1 MVSKLLKSLREY
13 KKPSLLSILFV
24 VLEVACDIM
33 LPFVIQYLID
43 NLTSGDYGKLYMY
56 GGILVGISLLSL
68 LFGFYA
74 AKFASKA
81 STGFAKNLR
90 KDLFYK
96 VQDFSF
102 SNIDKFSSSSL
113 VTRMTTDIQWVQMA
127 YGMIIRGAFRAPLI
141 FIFSIV
147 AAFFINVQL
156 AWIFVI
162 MTPLIGGILVLL
174 AKLAHPIFDKVFTK
188 YDALNASV
196 EENVRGIRTVKTY
209 VREDYEKKKFGNASN
224 EITKN
229 FIKANRILAWENPTM
244 NAAMHISIT
253 LISVLGAWII
263 TSTYKSYN
271 PATGEII
278 YGALTTGQISS
289 LITYGVQS
297 FVSLMFLTMIGVM
310 VVISITSMRR
320 IVEVLDEVP
329 DIKDKENALKNIK
342 DGSVEF
348 KNVNF
353 KYKKDAEKYALKNIN
368 LSIKSG
374 QFIGILGS
382 TGSSKTTLISLISRL
397 YDTTTG
403 EVKVGGTNVV
413 DYDIKTLR
421 DNVAVVLQKNILF
434 SGTIKENLL
443 WGNSNAT
450 DDEIIH
456 ACKLAQADEFI
467 RSFPEGYD
475 THIEQNGNNVSGG
488 QKQRLCIA
496 RALLKNPKI
505 LILDDSTSAVDTK
518 TDALIRKAFKEEIPH
533 CTRIV
538 IAQRVASLQ
547 DADQIFVMDNGT
559 IVAHGKHDELLKK
572 SDIYR
577 ETYEMQN
584 RN

>member
-1 MVSKLLKSLREY
+1 
-13 KKPSLLSILFV
+13 
-24 VLEVACDIM
+24 
-33 LPFVIQYLID
+33 LIR
-43 NLTSGDYGKLYMY
+43 Y
-56 GGILVGISLLSL
+56 
-68 LFGFYA
+68 F
-74 AKFASKA
+74 
-81 STGFAKNLR
+81 
-90 KDLFYK
+90 
-96 VQDFSF
+96 
-102 SNIDKFSSSSL
+102 
-113 VTRMTTDIQWVQMA
+113 TR
-127 YGMIIRGAFRAPLI
+127 
-141 FIFSIV
+141 
-147 AAFFINVQL
+147 
-156 AWIFVI
+156 
-162 MTPLIGGILVLL
+162 
-174 AKLAHPIFDKVFTK
+174 

-209 VREDYEKKKFGNASN
+209 VREDYEKKKFGNASDD
-224 EITKN
+224 ITKN
-229 FIKANRILAWENPTM
+229 FIKANKILAWQNPTM
-244 NAAMHISIT
+244 NVAMHVSIT
-253 LISVLGAWII
+253 LISILGAYIV

-271 PATGEII
+271 PQTGVII
-278 YGALTTGQISS
+278 YGALSTGQISS

-329 DIKDKENALKNIK
+329 DIKDKEKALTTIK

-348 KNVNF
+348 KDVNF
-353 KYKKDAEKYALKNIN
+353 KYKKDAEKYALKGINLNIN
-368 LSIKSG
+368 SG
-374 QFIGILGS
+374 EFIGILGA

-403 EVKVGGTNVV
+403 EVKVGGVNVK
-413 DYDIKTLR
+413 DYNLKTLR
-421 DNVAVVLQKNILF
+421 DNVSVVLQKNVLF
-434 SGTIKENLL
+434 SGTIKENLR
-443 WGNSNAT
+443 WGNPNAT
-450 DDEIIH
+450 DDEIVH

-467 RSFPEGYD
+467 RSFPDGYD

-547 DADQIFVMDNGT
+547 EADQIFIMDNGT
-559 IVAHGKHDELLKK
+559 IVAHGKHDELLKT

-584 RN
+584 RD

>member
-1 MVSKLLKSLREY
+1 MIKKLLKSLREY
-13 KKPSLLSILFV
+13 KTPSLLSILFI
-24 VLEVACDIM
+24 VLEVACDIA

-43 NLTSGDYGKLYMY
+43 NLTTGDYVKLYLY
-56 GGILVGISLLSL
+56 GGLLVGISLISL

-113 VTRMTTDIQWVQMA
+113 VTRMTTDVQWVQMA
-127 YGMIIRGAFRAPLI
+127 YGMIIRGAFRAPLM
-141 FIFSIV
+141 FVFSIV
-147 AAFFINVQL
+147 AAFFINAQL

-162 MTPLIGGILVLL
+162 MTPIIGGVLVLL
-174 AKLAHPIFDKVFTK
+174 ARFAHPIFDKVFTR

-209 VREDYEKKKFGNASN
+209 VREDYEKKKFGNASDD
-224 EITKN
+224 ITKN
-229 FIKANRILAWENPTM
+229 FIKANKILAWQNPTM
-244 NAAMHISIT
+244 NVAMHVSIT
-253 LISVLGAWII
+253 LISILGAYIV

-271 PATGEII
+271 PQTGVII
-278 YGALTTGQISS
+278 YGALSTGQISS

-329 DIKDKENALKNIK
+329 DIKDKEKALTTIK

-348 KNVNF
+348 KDVNF
-353 KYKKDAEKYALKNIN
+353 KYKKDAEKYALKGINLNIN
-368 LSIKSG
+368 SG
-374 QFIGILGS
+374 EFIGILGA

-403 EVKVGGTNVV
+403 EVKVGGVNVK
-413 DYDIKTLR
+413 DYNLKTLR
-421 DNVAVVLQKNILF
+421 DNVSVVLQKNVLF
-434 SGTIKENLL
+434 SGTIKENLR
-443 WGNSNAT
+443 WGNPNAT
-450 DDEIIH
+450 DDEIVH

-547 DADQIFVMDNGT
+547 EADQIFIMDNGT
-559 IVAHGKHDELLKK
+559 IVAHGKHDELLKT

-584 RN
+584 RD

>member
-1 MVSKLLKSLREY
+1 MIWKLLKSLREY
-13 KKPSLLSILFV
+13 KVPSLLSILFI
-24 VLEVACDIM
+24 VLEVACDIA
-33 LPFVIQYLID
+33 LPFIIQFLID
-43 NLTSGDYGKLYMY
+43 NLTTGDYGKLYLF
-56 GGILVGISLLSL
+56 GGLLVAISLISL
-68 LFGFYA
+68 LFGFFA

-127 YGMIIRGAFRAPLI
+127 YGMIIRGAFRAPLM
-141 FIFSIV
+141 FVFSIV
-147 AAFFINVQL
+147 AAFFINAQL

-162 MTPLIGGILVLL
+162 MTPIIGGILVLL

-196 EENVRGIRTVKTY
+196 EENIRGIRTVKTY
-209 VREDYEKKKFGNASN
+209 VREDYEKKKFGNASD

-229 FIKANRILAWENPTM
+229 FIKANKILAWQNPTM
-244 NAAMHISIT
+244 NVAMHVSIT
-253 LISVLGAWII
+253 LISVLGAYLV
-263 TSTYKSYN
+263 TSTYKSYDPQN
-271 PATGEII
+271 GIV
-278 YGALTTGQISS
+278 YGALSTGQISS

-329 DIKDKENALKNIK
+329 DIKDKENALTTIK
-342 DGSVEF
+342 DGSISF
-348 KNVNF
+348 NDVNF
-353 KYKKDAEKYALKNIN
+353 KYKQDAEKYALKNIN

-374 QFIGILGS
+374 DFIGILGA
-382 TGSSKTTLISLISRL
+382 TGSSKTTLVSLISRL

-403 EVKVGGTNVV
+403 EVKVGGINVK
-413 DYDIKTLR
+413 DYNLKTLR
-421 DNVAVVLQKNILF
+421 DNVSVVLQKNLLF
-434 SGTIKENLL
+434 SGTIKENLR
-443 WGNSNAT
+443 WGNPSAT
-450 DDEIIH
+450 DEEIIH

-467 RSFPEGYD
+467 RSFPDGYD

-518 TDALIRKAFKEEIPH
+518 TDALIRKSFKEEIPH

-547 DADQIFVMDNGT
+547 DADQIFIMDNGT
-559 IVAHGKHDELLKK
+559 IVARGTHDELLKT

-584 RN
+584 RD